1 MRLNYFFVEHGL
13 SKFLRYPP
21 SLSLENLTK
30 WGMFLEMEV
39 DEVHHIATLMVSY
52 LFYIDGLPSDLFDM
66 WSCDSY
72 SHLLE
77 LWLFTYNLEL

>member
-1 MRLNYFFVEHGL
+1 
-13 SKFLRYPP
+13 
-21 SLSLENLTK
+21 
-30 WGMFLEMEV
+30 MEV
-39 DEVHHIATLMVSY
+39 DEVHRIATLMVSY